1 MGHRSPCLW
10 LCSQP
15 TEPYICWK
23 ALLKSFLKIQGALSR
38 DEVHRNSDRRR
49 ETKNGSL
56 RLAAERFSTSGTSA
70 PFATCT
76 SVHDRYFCMC
86 FLCLNAQR
94 IPPKSDSSRQSR
106 RCWLHHNQHDRT
118 RQKRTVN
125 VQCSENR
132 TWTGRHHFTR
142 LHRPTPPGRHHFTC
156 DLGDFTSA
164 FGDFTWL
171 QGGQAPF
178 HFGAPGFSRHHFT
191 SDGFHYTARSL
202 YATWSRTPP
211 GHHPV
216 SPCAGRGWVP
226 SRR

>member
-1 MGHRSPCLW
+1 MFFRGLGHRSPCLW

-118 RQKRTVN
+118 RQKRTAMFAL
-125 VQCSENR
+125 R
-132 TWTGRHHFTR
+132 APMFGRGIHGTAR
-142 LHRPTPPGRHHFTC
+142 
-156 DLGDFTSA
+156 FTSQVA
-164 FGDFTWL
+164 VIGQPASPSHL
-171 QGGQAPF
+171 VASGGRESER
-178 HFGAPGFSRHHFT
+178 SRD
-191 SDGFHYTARSL
+191 S
-202 YATWSRTPP
+202 
-211 GHHPV
+211 V
-216 SPCAGRGWVP
+216 
-226 SRR
+226 